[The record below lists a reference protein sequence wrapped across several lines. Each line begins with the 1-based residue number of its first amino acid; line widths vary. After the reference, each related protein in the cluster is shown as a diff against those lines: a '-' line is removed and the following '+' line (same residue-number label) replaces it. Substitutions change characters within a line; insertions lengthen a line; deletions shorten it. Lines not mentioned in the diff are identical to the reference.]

1 MTVESLRVDRA
12 RTEDRLNRAR
22 EIGDT
27 AAVMIAE
34 SRMRRLDAELEIALG
49 IQRPST
55 STAPI
60 MARR

>member
-12 RTEDRLNRAR
+12 RMQDRLARAR

-34 SRMRRLDAELEIALG
+34 SRMRRLDAELEVALG
-49 IQRPST
+49 ILRPST
-55 STAPI
+55 STA
-60 MARR
+60 RTTVER